1 MQSPTYALYLFNLL
15 QKQRKKIEEKD
26 TDLRGAKGIVI
37 ATLISIA
44 LWCIIISFGIVI
56 F

>member
-1 MQSPTYALYLFNLL
+1 MNRTTYPLYLFSIL
-15 QKQRKKIEEKD
+15 QKHKEKTEQKD
-26 TDLRGAKGIVI
+26 TDLRSAKGFVI

-44 LWCIIISFGIVI
+44 LWCIIISLSIVA

>member
-1 MQSPTYALYLFNLL
+1 VYRTTYPPYLFYIL

-37 ATLISIA
+37 ATLTSIA
-44 LWCIIISFGIVI
+44 LWCIIISLSIVA

>member
-1 MQSPTYALYLFNLL
+1 VYRATYPLYLFSIL

-26 TDLRGAKGIVI
+26 TDLRGAKGIVT

-44 LWCIIISFGIVI
+44 LWCIIISLSIVA